1 VTSPIAGSVLP
12 IKRAEELILTLPGV
26 ISARI
31 IAGDSGAIDQIHV
44 LTTSELT
51 PKQMVRNIES
61 ALIAHLSM
69 RIDHRKISVAT
80 TSETKPK
87 LLEHEGKQAAGG
99 GAPSRDVPDRP
110 QSKDKQDKQERHETQ
125 ERQEAQQR
133 QESEEGRESQER
145 HARPERQQ
153 NASSS
158 PRTGPFARRLYFEDV
173 EVRGSRSKGLSCRVT
188 LRKGAA
194 SFIGEA
200 LGIEGDRSRV
210 ELAARATLLA
220 IADADNREGQL
231 GVQGVKVFDAFDR
244 TFVFVAVSVRS
255 GRENKMLTGSVEMRE
270 SAESAGVLAVLD
282 ATNRWIEHN

>member
-1 VTSPIAGSVLP
+1 MTSPIAGSVLP

-61 ALIAHLSM
+61 ALIAHLAM

-80 TSETKPK
+80 TTETKAKPK
-87 LLEHEGKQAAGG
+87 LMEETRQPQAAVPPPP
-99 GAPSRDVPDRP
+99 APAPEGQVP
-110 QSKDKQDKQERHETQ
+110 
-125 ERQEAQQR
+125 A
-133 QESEEGRESQER
+133 
-145 HARPERQQ
+145 A
-153 NASSS
+153 SS

-188 LRKGAA
+188 LRKGNA

-255 GRENKMLTGSVEMRE
+255 GRDNKVLTGSVEMKE

>member
-1 VTSPIAGSVLP
+1 LTSPIAGSVLP

-26 ISARI
+26 ISCRI

-61 ALIAHLSM
+61 ALIAHLAM

-87 LLEHEGKQAAGG
+87 LHPEEARPGGPGSGGGG
-99 GAPSRDVPDRP
+99 GAVPPSASPAD
-110 QSKDKQDKQERHETQ
+110 QHQ
-125 ERQEAQQR
+125 QQR
-133 QESEEGRESQER
+133 SGL
-145 HARPERQQ
+145 QQ
-153 NASSS
+153 GSAPA

-188 LRKGAA
+188 LRKGNS

-231 GVQGVKVFDAFDR
+231 AVQGVKVFDAFDR

-255 GRENKMLTGSVEMRE
+255 GRENKVLTGSVEMRE

>member
-1 VTSPIAGSVLP
+1 MTSPIAGSVLP

-61 ALIAHLSM
+61 ALIAHLAI

-87 LLEHEGKQAAGG
+87 LLEPDARAA
-99 GAPSRDVPDRP
+99 PPLV
-110 QSKDKQDKQERHETQ
+110 E
-125 ERQEAQQR
+125 
-133 QESEEGRESQER
+133 RESS
-145 HARPERQQ
+145 APP
-153 NASSS
+153 AAP
-158 PRTGPFARRLYFEDV
+158 PRTGPFARKLYFEDV

-188 LRKGAA
+188 LRKGTS

-231 GVQGVKVFDAFDR
+231 GVHGVKVFDAFDR

-255 GRENKMLTGSVEMRE
+255 GRENKVLTGSVEMRE

-282 ATNRWIEHN
+282 ATNRWIDHN

>member
-1 VTSPIAGSVLP
+1 MTSPIAGSVLP
-12 IKRAEELILTLPGV
+12 IRRAEELILTLPGV

-31 IAGDSGAIDQIHV
+31 VAADSGAIDQIHV
-44 LTTSELT
+44 LTTPELT

-61 ALIAHLSM
+61 ALIAHLAM

-80 TSETKPK
+80 TSGESKPR
-87 LLEHEGKQAAGG
+87 LLEADVKVPSPPPE
-99 GAPSRDVPDRP
+99 SRDERE
-110 QSKDKQDKQERHETQ
+110 QSGSGGP
-125 ERQEAQQR
+125 A
-133 QESEEGRESQER
+133 
-145 HARPERQQ
+145 A
-153 NASSS
+153 
-158 PRTGPFARRLYFEDV
+158 RTGPFARRLYFEDV

-188 LRKGAA
+188 LRKGNS

-231 GVQGVKVFDAFDR
+231 GVQGVKVFDAFER

>member
-1 VTSPIAGSVLP
+1 MTSPIAGSVLP

-31 IAGDSGAIDQIHV
+31 VAADSGAIDQIHV

-61 ALIAHLSM
+61 ALIAHLAM

-80 TSETKPK
+80 TSGETKPR
-87 LLEHEGKQAAGG
+87 LLEPDVKGPSVPPE
-99 GAPSRDVPDRP
+99 SRDARDERE
-110 QSKDKQDKQERHETQ
+110 QSGSGGP
-125 ERQEAQQR
+125 A
-133 QESEEGRESQER
+133 
-145 HARPERQQ
+145 
-153 NASSS
+153 

-188 LRKGAA
+188 LRKGNS

-231 GVQGVKVFDAFDR
+231 GVQGVKVFDAFER

>member
-1 VTSPIAGSVLP
+1 MTSPIAGSVLP

-87 LLEHEGKQAAGG
+87 LL
-99 GAPSRDVPDRP
+99 D
-110 QSKDKQDKQERHETQ
+110 
-125 ERQEAQQR
+125 QEAKPPAASPVTSPGGSMPV
-133 QESEEGRESQER
+133 EREQS
-145 HARPERQQ
+145 A
-153 NASSS
+153 ASA

-188 LRKGAA
+188 LRKGSA
-194 SFIGEA
+194 SYIGEA

-255 GRENKMLTGSVEMRE
+255 GRDNKVLTGSVEMKE

>member
-61 ALIAHLSM
+61 ALIAHLAM

-87 LLEHEGKQAAGG
+87 LLEPEVRVANPPPAA
-99 GAPSRDVPDRP
+99 
-110 QSKDKQDKQERHETQ
+110 
-125 ERQEAQQR
+125 
-133 QESEEGRESQER
+133 ESEG
-145 HARPERQQ
+145 QQ
-153 NASSS
+153 SVAQA

-188 LRKGAA
+188 LRKGNA

-220 IADADNREGQL
+220 ISSADSREGQL

-255 GRENKMLTGSVEMRE
+255 GRDNKVLTGSVEMRE

>member
-1 VTSPIAGSVLP
+1 MTSPIAGSVLP

-44 LTTSELT
+44 LTTAELT

-61 ALIAHLSM
+61 ALIAHLAM

-87 LLEHEGKQAAGG
+87 LLGEEARPPSAQGVAGEQG
-99 GAPSRDVPDRP
+99 
-110 QSKDKQDKQERHETQ
+110 Q
-125 ERQEAQQR
+125 QQR
-133 QESEEGRESQER
+133 AVPQGS
-145 HARPERQQ
+145 AP
-153 NASSS
+153 S
-158 PRTGPFARRLYFEDV
+158 PRTGPFTRRLYFEDV

-188 LRKGAA
+188 LRKGNA

-220 IADADNREGQL
+220 IADAENREGQL

-255 GRENKMLTGSVEMRE
+255 GRENKVLTGSVEMRE

>member
-1 VTSPIAGSVLP
+1 MTSPIAGSVLP

-69 RIDHRKISVAT
+69 RIDHRKISVAMS
-80 TSETKPK
+80 SETKAKPK
-87 LLEHEGKQAAGG
+87 LHESDVEAAS
-99 GAPSRDVPDRP
+99 PPV
-110 QSKDKQDKQERHETQ
+110 QER
-125 ERQEAQQR
+125 A
-133 QESEEGRESQER
+133 ESREVS
-145 HARPERQQ
+145 APP
-153 NASSS
+153 A

-188 LRKGAA
+188 LRKGNA
-194 SFIGEA
+194 SYIGEA

-255 GRENKMLTGSVEMRE
+255 GRENKVLTGSVELRE
-270 SAESAGVLAVLD
+270 SQESAGVLAVLD

>member
-1 VTSPIAGSVLP
+1 M
-12 IKRAEELILTLPGV
+12 

-61 ALIAHLSM
+61 ALIAHLAM

-87 LLEHEGKQAAGG
+87 LLPEETRPGG
-99 GAPSRDVPDRP
+99 GGGSGGGGGVQTPVAPHEPEHRMVQQGSAPS
-110 QSKDKQDKQERHETQ
+110 S
-125 ERQEAQQR
+125 
-133 QESEEGRESQER
+133 
-145 HARPERQQ
+145 
-153 NASSS
+153 
-158 PRTGPFARRLYFEDV
+158 RTGPFARRLYFEDV

-188 LRKGAA
+188 LRKGNS
-194 SFIGEA
+194 SFIGET

-231 GVQGVKVFDAFDR
+231 AVQGVKVFDAFDR

-255 GRENKMLTGSVEMRE
+255 GRESKVLTGSVEMRE

>member
-1 VTSPIAGSVLP
+1 LTSPIAGSVLP

-61 ALIAHLSM
+61 ALIAHLAM

-87 LLEHEGKQAAGG
+87 LLDQETRQQAPVSVPPPAAAVTEGKQVAAQ
-99 GAPSRDVPDRP
+99 A
-110 QSKDKQDKQERHETQ
+110 
-125 ERQEAQQR
+125 
-133 QESEEGRESQER
+133 
-145 HARPERQQ
+145 
-153 NASSS
+153 

-188 LRKGAA
+188 LRKGNA
-194 SFIGEA
+194 SYIGEA

-255 GRENKMLTGSVEMRE
+255 GRDNKVLTGSVEMKE

>member
-1 VTSPIAGSVLP
+1 MTSPIAGSVLP

-44 LTTSELT
+44 LTTAELT

-61 ALIAHLSM
+61 ALIAHLAM

-80 TSETKPK
+80 TSETKPR
-87 LLEHEGKQAAGG
+87 LIPEESRPGGGGGTGGAGG
-99 GAPSRDVPDRP
+99 GSGAQAPGAPAE
-110 QSKDKQDKQERHETQ
+110 Q
-125 ERQEAQQR
+125 QQR
-133 QESEEGRESQER
+133 AG
-145 HARPERQQ
+145 QQ
-153 NASSS
+153 GSAPL

-188 LRKGAA
+188 LRKGNA

-231 GVQGVKVFDAFDR
+231 AVQGVKVFDAFDR

-255 GRENKMLTGSVEMRE
+255 GRENKVLTGSVEMRE

>member
-1 VTSPIAGSVLP
+1 
-12 IKRAEELILTLPGV
+12 V

-44 LTTSELT
+44 LTTAELT

-61 ALIAHLSM
+61 ALIAHLAM

-80 TSETKPK
+80 TTEAKPK
-87 LLEHEGKQAAGG
+87 LLPEEARPPSGPGSTGPAGMPAPGVEGAAQHRMGQHG
-99 GAPSRDVPDRP
+99 SAPS
-110 QSKDKQDKQERHETQ
+110 Q
-125 ERQEAQQR
+125 
-133 QESEEGRESQER
+133 
-145 HARPERQQ
+145 
-153 NASSS
+153 
-158 PRTGPFARRLYFEDV
+158 RTGPFARRLYFEDV

-188 LRKGAA
+188 LRKGNS

-231 GVQGVKVFDAFDR
+231 GVAGVKVFDAFDR

-255 GRENKMLTGSVEMRE
+255 GRENKILTGSVEMRE

>member
-1 VTSPIAGSVLP
+1 MTSPIAGSVLP

-61 ALIAHLSM
+61 ALIAHLAM

-87 LLEHEGKQAAGG
+87 LVDQEVKSASPVAT
-99 GAPSRDVPDRP
+99 PSG
-110 QSKDKQDKQERHETQ
+110 ER
-125 ERQEAQQR
+125 EAV
-133 QESEEGRESQER
+133 S
-145 HARPERQQ
+145 P
-153 NASSS
+153 NA

-188 LRKGAA
+188 LRKGSA
-194 SFIGEA
+194 SYIGEA

-231 GVQGVKVFDAFDR
+231 GVAGVKVFDAFDR

-255 GRENKMLTGSVEMRE
+255 GRDNKVLTGSVEMKE

>member
-1 VTSPIAGSVLP
+1 MTSPIAGSVLP

-44 LTTSELT
+44 LTTAELT

-61 ALIAHLSM
+61 ALIAHLAM

-87 LLEHEGKQAAGG
+87 LIPEEPKPV
-99 GAPSRDVPDRP
+99 GAPEQPPRAV
-110 QSKDKQDKQERHETQ
+110 
-125 ERQEAQQR
+125 QQ
-133 QESEEGRESQER
+133 G
-145 HARPERQQ
+145 AAPL
-153 NASSS
+153 A
-158 PRTGPFARRLYFEDV
+158 RTGPFTRRLYFEDV

-188 LRKGAA
+188 LRKGNA

-210 ELAARATLLA
+210 ELAARATVLA

-231 GVQGVKVFDAFDR
+231 AVQGVKVFDAFDR

-255 GRENKMLTGSVEMRE
+255 GRENKVLTGSVEMRE

>member
-26 ISARI
+26 ISTRI

-87 LLEHEGKQAAGG
+87 LLDPDSKQAQVAVPPPA
-99 GAPSRDVPDRP
+99 APAPEP
-110 QSKDKQDKQERHETQ
+110 Q
-125 ERQEAQQR
+125 QQ
-133 QESEEGRESQER
+133 
-145 HARPERQQ
+145 A
-153 NASSS
+153 ASA

-188 LRKGAA
+188 LRKGNA

-255 GRENKMLTGSVEMRE
+255 GRDNKVLTGSVEMKE

>member
-1 VTSPIAGSVLP
+1 LTSPIAGSVLP

-61 ALIAHLSM
+61 ALIAHLAM

-87 LLEHEGKQAAGG
+87 LLPEETRPGG
-99 GAPSRDVPDRP
+99 GGSGGGGVQTPVAPHEPEHRMVQQGSAPS
-110 QSKDKQDKQERHETQ
+110 S
-125 ERQEAQQR
+125 
-133 QESEEGRESQER
+133 
-145 HARPERQQ
+145 
-153 NASSS
+153 
-158 PRTGPFARRLYFEDV
+158 RTGPFARRLYLEDV

-188 LRKGAA
+188 LRKGNS
-194 SFIGEA
+194 SFIGET

-231 GVQGVKVFDAFDR
+231 AVQGVKVFDAFDR

-255 GRENKMLTGSVEMRE
+255 GRESKVLTGSVEMRE

>member
-1 VTSPIAGSVLP
+1 MTSPIAGSVLP

-61 ALIAHLSM
+61 ALIAHLAM

-87 LLEHEGKQAAGG
+87 LLPEEERRGG
-99 GAPSRDVPDRP
+99 GGTGGSGPGGGGVQAPAAPVE
-110 QSKDKQDKQERHETQ
+110 Q
-125 ERQEAQQR
+125 QQR
-133 QESEEGRESQER
+133 SG
-145 HARPERQQ
+145 HQQ
-153 NASSS
+153 GSAPS

-188 LRKGAA
+188 LRKGNS

-231 GVQGVKVFDAFDR
+231 AVQGVKVFDAFDR

-255 GRENKMLTGSVEMRE
+255 GRENKVLTGSVEMRE

>member
-1 VTSPIAGSVLP
+1 MTSPIAGSVLP

-61 ALIAHLSM
+61 ALIAHLAM

-87 LLEHEGKQAAGG
+87 LLEPEVRVATPSPPVAESGEGQQTVASQA
-99 GAPSRDVPDRP
+99 
-110 QSKDKQDKQERHETQ
+110 
-125 ERQEAQQR
+125 
-133 QESEEGRESQER
+133 
-145 HARPERQQ
+145 
-153 NASSS
+153 

-188 LRKGAA
+188 LRKGNS

-220 IADADNREGQL
+220 IASADNREGQL

-255 GRENKMLTGSVEMRE
+255 GRDNKMLTGSVEMRE
-270 SAESAGVLAVLD
+270 SQGSAGVLAVLD

>member
-1 VTSPIAGSVLP
+1 
-12 IKRAEELILTLPGV
+12 LILTLPGV

-61 ALIAHLSM
+61 ALIAHLAM

-80 TSETKPK
+80 TSETKPR
-87 LLEHEGKQAAGG
+87 LLPEERSSGG
-99 GAPSRDVPDRP
+99 GGGGGGSGAMPPSAPAI
-110 QSKDKQDKQERHETQ
+110 E
-125 ERQEAQQR
+125 QQ
-133 QESEEGRESQER
+133 
-145 HARPERQQ
+145 QQ
-153 NASSS
+153 QHRSAGQQGSAPS

-188 LRKGAA
+188 LRKGNS

-231 GVQGVKVFDAFDR
+231 AVQGVKVFDAFER

-255 GRENKMLTGSVEMRE
+255 GRESKVLTGSVEMRE

>member
-1 VTSPIAGSVLP
+1 LTSPIAGSVLP

-61 ALIAHLSM
+61 ALIAHLAM

-87 LLEHEGKQAAGG
+87 LLPEETRPGG
-99 GAPSRDVPDRP
+99 GGGSGGGGGVQTPVAPHEPEHRMVQQGSAPS
-110 QSKDKQDKQERHETQ
+110 S
-125 ERQEAQQR
+125 
-133 QESEEGRESQER
+133 
-145 HARPERQQ
+145 
-153 NASSS
+153 
-158 PRTGPFARRLYFEDV
+158 RTGPFARRLYFEDV

-188 LRKGAA
+188 LRKGNS
-194 SFIGEA
+194 SFIGET

-231 GVQGVKVFDAFDR
+231 AVQGVKVFDAFDR

-255 GRENKMLTGSVEMRE
+255 GRESKVLTGSVEMRE

>member
-1 VTSPIAGSVLP
+1 
-12 IKRAEELILTLPGV
+12 
-26 ISARI
+26 
-31 IAGDSGAIDQIHV
+31 V

-87 LLEHEGKQAAGG
+87 LLDPESRQPPAA
-99 GAPSRDVPDRP
+99 APPPAVVP
-110 QSKDKQDKQERHETQ
+110 
-125 ERQEAQQR
+125 A
-133 QESEEGRESQER
+133 ESQQS
-145 HARPERQQ
+145 A
-153 NASSS
+153 ASA

-188 LRKGAA
+188 LRKGSA

-255 GRENKMLTGSVEMRE
+255 GRDNKVLTGSVEMKE

>member
-1 VTSPIAGSVLP
+1 MTSPIAGSVLP

-61 ALIAHLSM
+61 ALIAHLAM

-87 LLEHEGKQAAGG
+87 LLPEEEKRGGGGGTGGSGGGGGGQAAP
-99 GAPSRDVPDRP
+99 APV
-110 QSKDKQDKQERHETQ
+110 E
-125 ERQEAQQR
+125 QQR
-133 QESEEGRESQER
+133 GSHQGS
-145 HARPERQQ
+145 AP
-153 NASSS
+153 S

-188 LRKGAA
+188 LRKGNS

-231 GVQGVKVFDAFDR
+231 AVQGVKVFDAFDR

-255 GRENKMLTGSVEMRE
+255 GRENKVLTGSVEMRE

>member
-1 VTSPIAGSVLP
+1 LTSPIAGSVLP

-87 LLEHEGKQAAGG
+87 LLDPESRQPPVAVPPPAA
-99 GAPSRDVPDRP
+99 AP
-110 QSKDKQDKQERHETQ
+110 
-125 ERQEAQQR
+125 A
-133 QESEEGRESQER
+133 ESQ
-145 HARPERQQ
+145 QQ
-153 NASSS
+153 SAASA

-188 LRKGAA
+188 LRKGNA

-255 GRENKMLTGSVEMRE
+255 GRDNKVLTGSVEMKE

>member
-1 VTSPIAGSVLP
+1 MTSPIAGSVLP

-61 ALIAHLSM
+61 ALIAHLAM

-87 LLEHEGKQAAGG
+87 LLEPEVKAAPPPVAQASEG
-99 GAPSRDVPDRP
+99 
-110 QSKDKQDKQERHETQ
+110 
-125 ERQEAQQR
+125 QQT
-133 QESEEGRESQER
+133 
-145 HARPERQQ
+145 P
-153 NASSS
+153 ASA

-188 LRKGAA
+188 LRKGNS

-220 IADADNREGQL
+220 IASADNREGQL

-255 GRENKMLTGSVEMRE
+255 GRDNKVLTGSVEMRE

>member
-1 VTSPIAGSVLP
+1 LTSPIAGSVLP

-44 LTTSELT
+44 LTTAELT

-61 ALIAHLSM
+61 ALIAHLAM

-87 LLEHEGKQAAGG
+87 LLPDEGRPPVAPVVGG
-99 GAPSRDVPDRP
+99 VAEQP
-110 QSKDKQDKQERHETQ
+110 QGVEQSQ
-125 ERQEAQQR
+125 QQR
-133 QESEEGRESQER
+133 AGAQG
-145 HARPERQQ
+145 AAP
-153 NASSS
+153 AA
-158 PRTGPFARRLYFEDV
+158 RTGPFARRLYFEDV

-188 LRKGAA
+188 LRKGNS

-220 IADADNREGQL
+220 IADAENREGQL

-255 GRENKMLTGSVEMRE
+255 GRENKVLTGSVEMRE